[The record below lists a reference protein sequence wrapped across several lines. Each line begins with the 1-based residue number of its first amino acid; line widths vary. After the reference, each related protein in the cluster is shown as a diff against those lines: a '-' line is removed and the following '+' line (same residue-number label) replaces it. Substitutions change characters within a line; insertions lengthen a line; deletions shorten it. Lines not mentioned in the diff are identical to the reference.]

1 MRKYFEIFKY
11 SLKTQFAFIYN
22 YIFSIASFAIH
33 VFVFNELWD
42 FILKGKEIV
51 GYTKSELIWYII
63 IAECILYSGD
73 KKFNK
78 IGDMVKQGDIA
89 NMLIKP
95 VDTVNYFIAETT
107 ASLVKCFINL
117 GVAFILGVTLA
128 GPINYSFGSIFL
140 ALIAFFMGVF
150 IHNLLQI
157 FIGIIA
163 FYTEENKS
171 FWMVVQKIAFFVVFT
186 PLEFYPKIVQNILLC
201 LPTTYFVYVPSKIF
215 VNFEFGLAL
224 GLIGLEILSGLVI
237 YGAIRLVY
245 KKGAERINVNGG

>member
-22 YIFSIASFAIH
+22 YLFSLVSFAVH

-42 FILKGKEIV
+42 FILQGKEIV
-51 GYTKSELIWYII
+51 GYTKPELIWYII

-73 KKFNK
+73 KKYNK
-78 IGDMVKQGDIA
+78 VADMVKQGDIA

-95 VDTVNYFIAETT
+95 VDTINYLIAETS
-107 ASLVKCFINL
+107 ASIIKIFINL
-117 GVAFILGVTLA
+117 ILAVILGVTLA
-128 GPINYSFGSIFL
+128 GPIEVSIGSVLLGLF
-140 ALIAFFMGVF
+140 ALVLGVF

-186 PLEFYPKIVQNILLC
+186 PLEFYPEVVQNILRF
-201 LPTTYFVYVPSKIF
+201 LPTTYFVYVPAKIF
-215 VNFEFGLAL
+215 VNFELKMAV
-224 GLIGLEILSGLVI
+224 GLILLEILSGLFV
-237 YGAIRLVY
+237 YAAIRFVY

>member
-1 MRKYFEIFKY
+1 MRKYIEIFKY

-22 YIFSIASFAIH
+22 YIFSLASFAIH

-42 FILKGKEIV
+42 YILKGNQIV

-73 KKFNK
+73 KKFNQ
-78 IGDMVKQGDIA
+78 IADMVKQGDIA

-107 ASLVKCFINL
+107 AAIVKTFINL
-117 GVAFILGVTLA
+117 IVAIILGVALA
-128 GPINYSFGSIFL
+128 GPINYSVGSIFL
-140 ALIAFFMGVF
+140 GLISLFIGVF
-150 IHNLLQI
+150 VHNLIQI
-157 FIGIIA
+157 FVGIIA

-186 PLEFYPKIVQNILLC
+186 PLEFYPKLVQNILLC
-201 LPTTYFVYVPSKIF
+201 LPTTYFVYVPAKIF
-215 VNFEFGLAL
+215 VNYEISLAMKL
-224 GLIGLEILSGLVI
+224 LGLEILSGVI
-237 YGAIRLVY
+237 VYMAIRFVY
-245 KKGAERINVNGG
+245 KKGAEKINVNGG

>member
-22 YIFSIASFAIH
+22 YLFSLCSFAVH

-42 FILKGKEIV
+42 YILQGKDIV
-51 GYTKSELIWYII
+51 GYTKPELIWYII
-63 IAECILYSGD
+63 ITECILYSGD
-73 KKFNK
+73 KKYDK
-78 IGDMVKQGDIA
+78 VAEMVKQGDIA

-95 VDTVNYFIAETT
+95 IDTINYLLAETS
-107 ASLVKCFINL
+107 ASIIKIFINL
-117 GVAFILGVTLA
+117 IFAVILGVTLA
-128 GPINYSFGSIFL
+128 GPINISIGSICL
-140 ALIAFFMGVF
+140 GLIALVLGVF

-186 PLEFYPKIVQNILLC
+186 PLEFYPKAVQNILRF
-201 LPTTYFVYVPSKIF
+201 LPTTYFVYVPAKIF
-215 VNFEFGLAL
+215 VNYEFKLAIGLL
-224 GLIGLEILSGLVI
+224 GLEILSGLIV
-237 YGAIRLVY
+237 YAGIRLVY

>member
-1 MRKYFEIFKY
+1 MKKYIEIFKY

-22 YIFSIASFAIH
+22 YLFSLVSFTVH

-42 FILKGKEIV
+42 YILQGKEIV
-51 GYTKSELIWYII
+51 GYTKPELIWYII

-73 KKFNK
+73 KKYNQ
-78 IGDMVKQGDIA
+78 IADMVKQGDIA

-95 VDTVNYFIAETT
+95 IDTINYFIAETS
-107 ASLVKCFINL
+107 ASVIKIGINL
-117 GVAFILGVTLA
+117 ILAVILGVTLA
-128 GPINYSFGSIFL
+128 GPINLSFGSIVL
-140 ALIAFFMGVF
+140 GLIAFVLGVF

-186 PLEFYPKIVQNILLC
+186 PLEFYPVVVQNILRF
-201 LPTTYFVYVPSKIF
+201 LPTTYFVYVPAKIF
-215 VNFEFGLAL
+215 VNFEFNMAI
-224 GLIGLEILSGLVI
+224 GLILLEILSGLLV
-237 YGAIRLVY
+237 YGAIRFVY
-245 KKGAERINVNGG
+245 KKGAERIIVNGG